1 MYNIFITYKYT
12 TMLKNY
18 QSDFTKFI
26 NTFLD
31 ENPEI
36 QKNRLKIVELGGTRN
51 VISSLKN

>member
-1 MYNIFITYKYT
+1 MYNILITYKYT

-26 NTFLD
+26 NTYLD

-36 QKNRLKIVELGGTRN
+36 QKNRLKIVELGGTRS

>member
-1 MYNIFITYKYT
+1 MYNDLNIYKYT

-26 NTFLD
+26 NTYLD

-36 QKNRLKIVELGGTRN
+36 QKNRLKIVELGGTRS